1 PGGLAGTGAAG
12 GGHRARPR
20 SAAALPRHRHA
31 VHAAV
36 RRFLQQQL
44 TEAAMRCASVLLAVL
59 LTACGQSSDEQRAGN
74 LADALAADPV
84 RLKVLRAQC
93 AADRRAVGEDAC
105 RAAADAFR
113 RRFFAGHT
121 GPDEYGSLAD
131 LPPIPPSFDTPED
144 NAPEGDAPLAAT
156 EDTP

>member
-1 PGGLAGTGAAG
+1 
-12 GGHRARPR
+12 
-20 SAAALPRHRHA
+20 
-31 VHAAV
+31 
-36 RRFLQQQL
+36 
-44 TEAAMRCASVLLAVL
+44 MRCASVLLAVL
-59 LTACGQSSDEQRAGN
+59 LTACGQQPAEN

-84 RLKVLRAQC
+84 RLKALRAQC
-93 AADRRAVGEDAC
+93 AADRQAAGEDTC

-144 NAPEGDAPLAAT
+144 NAQEGDVPLAAT
-156 EDTP
+156 EETP